1 MSGNDEQID
10 YWNDRGEAAW
20 VPLQDRLDD
29 MLRPFG
35 VAALDA
41 VGIERGHRVLDV
53 GCGCGDTTLELG
65 ERVGPEGHVVGLDVS
80 APMLERAR
88 RRTERQPHVRLV
100 EADAQSVDIGSLAV
114 DRVVS
119 RFGVMFFADPA
130 AAFANLRTACRSGGR
145 LGFVCWQPPKANP
158 WFSFAGRAVGDLIEL
173 ERGDPDAPGPFSLHD
188 HRRIAQLL
196 FGTGWSDVEISAVEQ
211 TLDYGGGGAVEELVQ
226 FAIDLGPIGRA
237 IEEHPEL
244 ETPIRHRLS
253 EAIEERWS
261 DGHVHLEAAVWVVTA
276 SS

>member
-1 MSGNDEQID
+1 MPTNILRIFRIVQAHKLRFAASQIAMALAAICTVGYSTLISPLVNDGMI
-10 YWNDRGEAAW
+10 A
-20 VPLQDRLDD
+20 
-29 MLRPFG
+29 
-35 VAALDA
+35 
-41 VGIERGHRVLDV
+41 
-53 GCGCGDTTLELG
+53 GDS
-65 ERVGPEGHVVGLDVS
+65 ERV
-80 APMLERAR
+80 
-88 RRTERQPHVRLV
+88 
-100 EADAQSVDIGSLAV
+100 VDL
-114 DRVVS
+114 
-119 RFGVMFFADPA
+119 GV
-130 AAFANLRTACRSGGR
+130 
-145 LGFVCWQPPKANP
+145 
-158 WFSFAGRAVGDLIEL
+158 